1 MDPTVLGSLIG
12 VVGSL
17 IIGGIS
23 WLGKTNKE
31 SMTKITASVANIES
45 QVTAIRIDLPTKYVG
60 KEEMLRHIQS
70 EENWQHHINSQLREI
85 REEIS
90 SVRDWTHRS

>member
-1 MDPTVLGSLIG
+1 MDPTVLGSIIG
-12 VVGSL
+12 VVGSV

-31 SMTKITASVANIES
+31 SMTKITSSVSNIES
-45 QVTAIRIDLPTKYVG
+45 QVTAIRIDLPTKYVS
-60 KEEMLRHIQS
+60 KEEMLRHIRS
-70 EENWQHHINSQLREI
+70 EENWQNQINNQLREI

-90 SVRDWTHRS
+90 ATRGWNHHS